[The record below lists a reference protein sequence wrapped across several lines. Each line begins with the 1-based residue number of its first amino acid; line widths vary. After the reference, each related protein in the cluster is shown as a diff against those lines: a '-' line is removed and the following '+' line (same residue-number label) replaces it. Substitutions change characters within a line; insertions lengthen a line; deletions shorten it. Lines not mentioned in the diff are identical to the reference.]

1 MRQLKIASDK
11 ITKRTDNTSRYF
23 NEVDRRTLLSTEE
36 EFRIGQLAQQGDEAA
51 IEKLISANLRFVIS
65 VAKQYSGTGV
75 ALDDLICQGNIG
87 LCDAARM
94 FDPSRGFKFISY
106 AVWHIR
112 KEILSYLNSNHRTVR
127 IPQNVLTDLAKIRKI
142 DESIL
147 QVEGRYGT
155 VDELH
160 DELTR
165 IGHPMSID
173 HINRIANTDSRNIPL
188 ESNEIDSDKASPID
202 WLNSDS
208 NPTDH
213 LDKLDIEKSISLALN
228 QLTPMQKDVIC
239 RRLGIGYPEIETFS
253 TISGRYGKS
262 PEWARQIYTKSIRLM
277 KVKLRRAKLTY
288 GTIVA

>member
-1 MRQLKIASDK
+1 VRQLKIASDK

-36 EFRIGQLAQQGDEAA
+36 EFRVGQLAQQGDEAA
-51 IEKLISANLRFVIS
+51 IEKLISSNLRFVIS

-75 ALDDLICQGNIG
+75 LLDDLICQGNIG
-87 LCDAARM
+87 LCDAART

-112 KEILSYLNSNHRTVR
+112 KEILSYLNSDHRTVR
-127 IPQNVLTDLAKIRKI
+127 IPQNVLNDLVKIRKA
-142 DESIL
+142 DESII

-165 IGHPMSID
+165 RGYDMSIN
-173 HINRIANTDSRNIPL
+173 HIDRISQADSKNVPL
-188 ESNEIDSDKASPID
+188 ESNGIDDSFSPIE

-213 LDKLDIEKSISLALN
+213 LDKLDLEKSISMALD
-228 QLTPMQKDVIC
+228 QLTPMQKTIVC
-239 RRLGIGYPEIETFS
+239 RRLGIGYPEIEAFS
-253 TISGRYGKS
+253 TISERYGKS
-262 PEWARQIYTKSIRLM
+262 PEWSRQIYTKSIRLL

-288 GTIVA
+288 GQIVA

>member
-1 MRQLKIASDK
+1 VRQLKIASDK

-36 EFRIGQLAQQGDEAA
+36 EFRVGQLAQQGDEAA

-75 ALDDLICQGNIG
+75 LLDDLICQGNIG
-87 LCDAARM
+87 LCDAART

-112 KEILSYLNSNHRTVR
+112 KEILSYLNSDYRTVR
-127 IPQNVLTDLAKIRKI
+127 VPQNVLNDLVKIRRA
-142 DESIL
+142 DESII

-160 DELTR
+160 SELTR
-165 IGHPMSID
+165 RGYDMSINQ
-173 HINRIANTDSRNIPL
+173 INRISQADSKNVPL
-188 ESNEIDSDKASPID
+188 ESNEIDPDRSSPID

-208 NPTDH
+208 NPTDN
-213 LDKLDIEKSISLALN
+213 LDKLDLEKSISMALN
-228 QLTPMQKDVIC
+228 QLTPMQKDIVC
-239 RRLGIGYPEIETFS
+239 RRLGIGYPEIEAFS

-262 PEWARQIYTKSIRLM
+262 PEWARQIYTKSIRLL

-288 GTIVA
+288 GQIVA

>member
-36 EFRIGQLAQQGDEAA
+36 EFRVGQLAQQGDEAA

-75 ALDDLICQGNIG
+75 LLDDLICQGNIG
-87 LCDAARM
+87 LCDAART

-112 KEILSYLNSNHRTVR
+112 KEILSYLNSDYRTVR
-127 IPQNVLTDLAKIRKI
+127 IPQNVLNDLVKIRKA
-142 DESIL
+142 DESII

-165 IGHPMSID
+165 RGYDMSINQ
-173 HINRIANTDSRNIPL
+173 INRISQADSKNVPL
-188 ESNEIDSDKASPID
+188 ESNEIDPDRSSPID

-208 NPTDH
+208 NPTDN
-213 LDKLDIEKSISLALN
+213 LDKLDLEKSISMALN
-228 QLTPMQKDVIC
+228 QLTPMQKDIVC
-239 RRLGIGYPEIETFS
+239 RRLGIGYPEIEAFS

-262 PEWARQIYTKSIRLM
+262 PEWARQIYTKSIRLL

-288 GTIVA
+288 GQIVA

>member
-36 EFRIGQLAQQGDEAA
+36 EFRVGQLAQQGDEAA

-75 ALDDLICQGNIG
+75 LLDDLICQGNIG
-87 LCDAARM
+87 LCDAART

-112 KEILSYLNSNHRTVR
+112 KEILSYLNSDYRTVR
-127 IPQNVLTDLAKIRKI
+127 VPQNVLNDLVKIRRA
-142 DESIL
+142 DESII

-160 DELTR
+160 SELTR
-165 IGHPMSID
+165 RGYDMSINQ
-173 HINRIANTDSRNIPL
+173 INRISQADSKNVPL
-188 ESNEIDSDKASPID
+188 ESNEIDPDRSSPID

-208 NPTDH
+208 NPTDN
-213 LDKLDIEKSISLALN
+213 LDKLDLEKSISMALN
-228 QLTPMQKDVIC
+228 QLTPMQKDIVC
-239 RRLGIGYPEIETFS
+239 RRLGIGYPEIEAFS

-262 PEWARQIYTKSIRLM
+262 PEWARQIYTKSIRLL

-288 GTIVA
+288 GQIVA

>member
-36 EFRIGQLAQQGDEAA
+36 EFRVGQLAQQGDEAA
-51 IEKLISANLRFVIS
+51 IEKLISSNLRFVIS

-75 ALDDLICQGNIG
+75 LLDDLICQGNIG
-87 LCDAARM
+87 LCDAART

-112 KEILSYLNSNHRTVR
+112 KEILSYLNSDHRTVR
-127 IPQNVLTDLAKIRKI
+127 IPQNVLNDLVKIRKA
-142 DESIL
+142 DESII

-165 IGHPMSID
+165 RGYDMSIN
-173 HINRIANTDSRNIPL
+173 HIDRISQADSKNVPL
-188 ESNEIDSDKASPID
+188 ESNGIDDSFSPIE

-213 LDKLDIEKSISLALN
+213 LDKLDLEKSISMALD
-228 QLTPMQKDVIC
+228 QLTPMQKTIVC
-239 RRLGIGYPEIETFS
+239 RRLGIGYPEIEAFS
-253 TISGRYGKS
+253 TISERYGKS
-262 PEWARQIYTKSIRLM
+262 PEWSRQIYTKSIRLL

-288 GTIVA
+288 GQIVA

>member
-1 MRQLKIASDK
+1 VRQLKIASDK

-36 EFRIGQLAQQGDEAA
+36 EFRVGQLAQQGDEAA

-75 ALDDLICQGNIG
+75 LLDDLICQGNIG
-87 LCDAARM
+87 LCDAART

-112 KEILSYLNSNHRTVR
+112 KEILSYLNSDYRTVR
-127 IPQNVLTDLAKIRKI
+127 IPQNVLNDLVKIRKA
-142 DESIL
+142 DESII

-165 IGHPMSID
+165 RGYDMSINQ
-173 HINRIANTDSRNIPL
+173 INRISQADSKNVPL
-188 ESNEIDSDKASPID
+188 ESNEIDPDRSSPID

-208 NPTDH
+208 NPTDN
-213 LDKLDIEKSISLALN
+213 LDKLDLEKSISMALN
-228 QLTPMQKDVIC
+228 QLTPMQKDIVC
-239 RRLGIGYPEIETFS
+239 RRLGIGYPEIEAFS

-262 PEWARQIYTKSIRLM
+262 PEWARQIYTKSIRLL

-288 GTIVA
+288 GQIVA